1 MRRVLLG
8 AVLGMALALSA
19 FGSVAAEASPGGG
32 PAFGQ
37 HVAGMA
43 PAHPIDH
50 GRDFGT
56 CVSELAMT
64 GECSH
69 HP

>member
-1 MRRVLLG
+1 MRTVFLG
-8 AVLGMALALSA
+8 TVLGLALALSV
-19 FGSVAAEASPGGG
+19 FGPAAAEPSPGGG

-37 HVAGMA
+37 HVADMA

-50 GRDFGT
+50 GRDFGR
-56 CVSELAMT
+56 CVSDLATT